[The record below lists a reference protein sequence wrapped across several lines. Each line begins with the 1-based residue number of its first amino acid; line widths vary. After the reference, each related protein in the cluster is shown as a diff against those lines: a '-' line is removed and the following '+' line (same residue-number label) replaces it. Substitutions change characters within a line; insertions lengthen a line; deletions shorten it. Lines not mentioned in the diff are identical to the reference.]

1 MKNKVIKSLIIILT
15 AWFVTGEIYAQTC
28 RYWLDSFNNEA
39 SLMAGSVVGGN
50 ADITAIYYNPA
61 IIADIQNSKISLSTS
76 LFNINDYSLKN
87 AVGTNQDLKEWQ
99 FIVQPRFFSYL
110 FRSKKFIDLSWEFA
124 IFSRR
129 SEQINTSLTV
139 QYKTDIL
146 QTYPGQEQYTANI
159 DYNFKYSDYWG
170 GFGAAYRFNNE
181 LSLGVSLLV
190 SDKVL
195 HYNYNLD
202 INAFP
207 TGSGISDTSFYNANW
222 KHLEKI
228 YQYNINLIW
237 KIGIQYKAEQWSAG
251 LNITTPSMYLWGNA
265 DVRKNYAQN
274 DIKHQGSKIE
284 DYIYNGAE
292 KKARCRMKDPLAI
305 AAGFVYKFPNKKVTL
320 SLSAEY
326 FQKIKPYLLIDARIN
341 PNITTENDFENM
353 ANKNFLSYS
362 TAANSVTN
370 VAIGYK
376 YIHSDKI
383 ELLGGFRTDFTYA
396 KDIDY
401 KSLSDYSFIKDIPLN
416 VYHFSG
422 GGKFNYKSTSFILG
436 LQFAFGHSKGNE
448 QFINTTEPVEYDP
461 ATGLA
466 LQGAISDDMII
477 RYYSIGVVLGIS
489 IGFN

>member
-1 MKNKVIKSLIIILT
+1 LKNKVIKSLIIILT
-15 AWFVTGEIYAQTC
+15 AWSVTGEIYAQTC

-61 IIADIQNSKISLSTS
+61 IIADIQNSKISISTS
-76 LFNINDYSLKN
+76 LININDYSLKN

-129 SEQINTSLTV
+129 SEQINTSRTV

-202 INAFP
+202 INTFP
-207 TGSGISDTSFYNANW
+207 TGSDISDTSFYNTNW

-228 YQYNINLIW
+228 YQYNINVIW
-237 KIGIQYKAEQWSAG
+237 KIGIQYKAEQWSA
-251 LNITTPSMYLWGNA
+251 
-265 DVRKNYAQN
+265 
-274 DIKHQGSKIE
+274 
-284 DYIYNGAE
+284 
-292 KKARCRMKDPLAI
+292 
-305 AAGFVYKFPNKKVTL
+305 
-320 SLSAEY
+320 
-326 FQKIKPYLLIDARIN
+326 
-341 PNITTENDFENM
+341 
-353 ANKNFLSYS
+353 
-362 TAANSVTN
+362 
-370 VAIGYK
+370 
-376 YIHSDKI
+376 
-383 ELLGGFRTDFTYA
+383 
-396 KDIDY
+396 
-401 KSLSDYSFIKDIPLN
+401 
-416 VYHFSG
+416 
-422 GGKFNYKSTSFILG
+422 
-436 LQFAFGHSKGNE
+436 
-448 QFINTTEPVEYDP
+448 
-461 ATGLA
+461 
-466 LQGAISDDMII
+466 
-477 RYYSIGVVLGIS
+477 
-489 IGFN
+489 